1 MADNNH
7 VLQLTAAQLDE
18 TLRKVPE
25 LEETVG
31 RLSEEKV
38 NTPTTAGTAGQFLTS
53 DGNGGTAWVSL
64 PMYNGEVETA

>member
-25 LEETVG
+25 LEATVG
-31 RLSEEKV
+31 RLSEDIGDID
-38 NTPTTAGTAGQFLTS
+38 TALDAILAIQNS
-53 DGNGGTAWVSL
+53 YIGGEGA
-64 PMYNGEVETA
+64 

>member
-25 LEETVG
+25 LEATVG
-31 RLSEEKV
+31 RLSGDIGDID
-38 NTPTTAGTAGQFLTS
+38 TALDAILAIQNS
-53 DGNGGTAWVSL
+53 YIGGEGA
-64 PMYNGEVETA
+64 

>member
-25 LEETVG
+25 LEKTVG
-31 RLSEEKV
+31 RLSEDIGDID
-38 NTPTTAGTAGQFLTS
+38 TALDAIIAMQES
-53 DGNGGTAWVSL
+53 YIGGEGA
-64 PMYNGEVETA
+64 